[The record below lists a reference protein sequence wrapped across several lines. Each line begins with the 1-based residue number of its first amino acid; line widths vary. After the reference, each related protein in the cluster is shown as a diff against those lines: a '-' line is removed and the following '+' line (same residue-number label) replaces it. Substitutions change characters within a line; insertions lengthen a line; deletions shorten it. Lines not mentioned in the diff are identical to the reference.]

1 MSTQPSLRRAAL
13 PLLLS
18 AVALLGTH
26 SALAQ
31 SRGRNTIPA
40 DTVVR
45 LKLETALNSHDARRG
60 DTFAAVLADEDR
72 SGFPQGTRFQGVV
85 REVQRRTSDKPG
97 MLDVQIQ
104 SAHAPGGG
112 KTALSGRLASLD
124 GDDVRP
130 MKNGRLQARKGSKSK
145 MDWKWA
151 GYGAGAGAIVSAVTG
166 GKVLKG
172 AVIGGLGGT
181 IYSYLARNK
190 GGKDTFRDVDL
201 PRGTE
206 FGMRVERPVTV
217 GGRTVSR

>member
-1 MSTQPSLRRAAL
+1 MSALQPIRRTAL

-18 AVALLGTH
+18 AFAMMGAH
-26 SALAQ
+26 SAIAQ
-31 SRGRNTIPA
+31 SRGRSTVPA

-45 LKLETALNSHDARRG
+45 LKLDTALNSHDARRG
-60 DTFAAVLADEDR
+60 DTFAAVLAKDDR
-72 SGFPQGTRFQGVV
+72 SGFPEGTRFQGVV
-85 REVQRRTSDKPG
+85 KEVQRRTSDKPG

-104 SAHAPGGG
+104 SAYAPGGS
-112 KTALSGRLASLD
+112 KTTMSGRLASLE
-124 GDDVRP
+124 GDDVRQ

-181 IYSYLARNK
+181 IYSYLSRNK

-206 FGMRVERPVTV
+206 FGMRVDRPVTV
-217 GGRTVSR
+217 GGRYTSR